1 MTTPLA
7 GCIYLVINLMEYGKS
22 SSGTRKAPTSAS
34 SFTNGVMVGE
44 CNMNADVGDSEADEP
59 G

>member
-1 MTTPLA
+1 
-7 GCIYLVINLMEYGKS
+7 MEYGKS

-59 G
+59 GWLGQVTSV